1 MTRPASTVLRGL
13 ADDMRTGFPNG
24 MSRAEVDTLMLGF
37 SILTHRVRELE
48 RYEAETDRWA
58 AAENLLHL
66 VSAPDD
72 GEPIEGLVEHP
83 EALSDLAR
91 VMVAQQQ
98 EVRAR
103 RGEVA

>member
-1 MTRPASTVLRGL
+1 MIRPASIVMSGL
-13 ADDMRTGFPNG
+13 TDDMRNGFPNG

-37 SILTHRVRELE
+37 SILTHRVRDLE

-58 AAENLLHL
+58 DAENRLHL
-66 VSAPDD
+66 VNAPDD
-72 GEPIEGLVEHP
+72 GEPIEGPVEHP

-91 VMVAQQQ
+91 VMAAQQQ

>member
-1 MTRPASTVLRGL
+1 MTRPASIVMSGL

-24 MSRAEVDTLMLGF
+24 MSRAEVDTLVLGF
-37 SILTHRVRELE
+37 SILTHRVRDLE
-48 RYEAETDRWA
+48 QYEAETDRWA

-72 GEPIEGLVEHP
+72 GEPIEGPVEHP

-91 VMVAQQQ
+91 IMAAQTRQA
-98 EVRAR
+98 RAQ
-103 RGEVA
+103 RGEAV